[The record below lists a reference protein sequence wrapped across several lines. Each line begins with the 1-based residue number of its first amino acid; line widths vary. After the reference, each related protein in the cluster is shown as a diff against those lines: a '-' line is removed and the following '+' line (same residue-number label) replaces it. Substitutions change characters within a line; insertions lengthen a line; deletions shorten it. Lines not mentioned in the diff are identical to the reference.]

1 MWAFEIFI
9 TPTPPPN
16 SFFNHIWKI
25 TKLVLRESGGSA
37 PPNGL
42 AAGCDIICDLLQYT
56 RTKKCNLFAKYTLN
70 NP

>member
-1 MWAFEIFI
+1 MFVQFDVSFWDLGKNKNWVGGEGGGL
-9 TPTPPPN
+9 PPPP
-16 SFFNHIWKI
+16 
-25 TKLVLRESGGSA
+25 